1 MRSFSI
7 LSVLAVTAA
16 LAGGHAS
23 AQQSLKDVTYVTEG
37 LIAVGIAYEISE
49 VCGPIDARLFRG
61 IGYLNQLKSH
71 AKGLGFSDAEIDAY
85 TDDRAEKDRLEAI
98 ARKRLAD
105 MGAVPGDETSHCNV
119 GRAEIAKG
127 STIGYLLR

>member
-1 MRSFSI
+1 MKRI
-7 LSVLAVTAA
+7 AAATLALVLATPAA
-16 LAGGHAS
+16 
-23 AQQSLKDVTYVTEG
+23 AQQKLSEVGYVTEG

-49 VCGPIDARLFRG
+49 VCDGISPRTLRG
-61 IGYLNQLKSH
+61 FAYLNQLRNH
-71 AKGLGFSDAEIDAY
+71 AKGLGFSSAEIDAY
-85 TDDRAEKDRLEAI
+85 TDDREEKNRLEAI

-105 MGAVPGDETSHCNV
+105 MGAPRGDEAAHCAV